1 MEHSNGLS
9 LTMDTFL
16 LLGNEQEYSN
26 TLGLMIINQIR
37 FISIYLPSVKAI
49 VLKSHLDYLK
59 QSIIC
64 ICLAREHA
72 KCRIEARENVHHNIK
87 ERIRRFSG

>member
-1 MEHSNGLS
+1 MEHTNGLS

-37 FISIYLPSVKAI
+37 FISIYLPSAIYKSYSVK
-49 VLKSHLDYLK
+49 KSFGLFKAVNYLYLLG
-59 QSIIC
+59 I
-64 ICLAREHA
+64 
-72 KCRIEARENVHHNIK
+72 
-87 ERIRRFSG
+87 